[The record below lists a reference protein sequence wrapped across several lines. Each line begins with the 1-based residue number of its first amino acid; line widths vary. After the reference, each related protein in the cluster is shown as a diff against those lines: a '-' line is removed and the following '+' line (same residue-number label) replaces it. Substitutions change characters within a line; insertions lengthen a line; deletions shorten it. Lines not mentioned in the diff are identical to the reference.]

1 MKNNEKYIKYIY
13 IYIYIYKEKK
23 KEIDYELLLALFAS

>member
-1 MKNNEKYIKYIY
+1 MKNNEKYIKY